1 MTRAAVA
8 RHGLATRVGAV
19 SLALAV
25 AALAQTP
32 RVARAGEVARC
43 APEPPLDGGGV
54 HLPLTLVLLAGDTV
68 RVGGSAAIGMPTRG
82 SLWAGVEL
90 TPSDTIA
97 LAGGHHFGTAGTIA
111 AIERAAR
118 EVARCHPG
126 SPPLIV
132 GDIARENGGWL
143 RPHRSHQTGIDA
155 DLGYFYRVPAS
166 YYARA
171 TRATLD
177 PARTWTL
184 VRSLIEGGN
193 VDTIFIDT
201 SVQALLREHVAT
213 LPADQQPPEGTFRT
227 PTQRAAII
235 QHAWGHATHLH
246 VRFRDPDAV
255 RLGERIERVRRRVAP
270 PRATRR
276 RP

>member
-1 MTRAAVA
+1 MSRAAGPTRLAA
-8 RHGLATRVGAV
+8 RACAVGLPLVVGSVLGLAP
-19 SLALAV
+19 V
-25 AALAQTP
+25 AA
-32 RVARAGEVARC
+32 RAAEPARC
-43 APEPPLDGGGV
+43 APEPPLQSGGV
-54 HLPLTLVLLAGDTV
+54 HLPLALVFLAGDTV
-68 RVGGSAAIGMPTRG
+68 RVAGSAAIGTPTRG

-90 TPSDTIA
+90 VPSDTIA

-126 SPPLIV
+126 SPPLTV

-143 RPHRSHQTGIDA
+143 RPHRSHQTGLDA

-171 TRATLD
+171 TRQTLD
-177 PARTWTL
+177 PHRTWTL
-184 VRSLIEGGN
+184 VRSLLEGGN
-193 VDTIFIDT
+193 VDTIFIDG

-246 VRFRDPDAV
+246 VRFRDPDAEQ
-255 RLGERIERVRRRVAP
+255 LGARIEKVRRRLEP
-270 PRATRR
+270 PRRPRR
-276 RP
+276 R

>member
-1 MTRAAVA
+1 MRLAARARAVGLPLALGSAVA
-8 RHGLATRVGAV
+8 LAPV
-19 SLALAV
+19 
-25 AALAQTP
+25 
-32 RVARAGEVARC
+32 VARGGEPTRC
-43 APEPPLDGGGV
+43 APEPPLEGGGV
-54 HLPLTLVLLAGDTV
+54 QLPIALVLLAGDSV
-68 RVGGSAAIGMPTRG
+68 RVGGSAAIGTPTRG

-90 TPSDTIA
+90 LPSDTIA

-143 RPHRSHQTGIDA
+143 RPHRSHQTGLDA
-155 DLGYFYRVPAS
+155 DLGYFYRVPAT

-171 TRATLD
+171 TRQTLD

-201 SVQALLREHVAT
+201 SVQAILREHVAT
-213 LPADQQPPEGTFRT
+213 LPADQQPEDGVFRT
-227 PTQRAAII
+227 PTRRDAII

-246 VRFRDPDAV
+246 VRFRDPDAE
-255 RLGERIERVRRRVAP
+255 RLGARLDRLRRATTPAGTWRRR
-270 PRATRR
+270 R
-276 RP
+276 